1 MPTRPEVVAQLVA
14 SGLFEVV
21 PDDSAGYP
29 QKVYRN
35 APRTFRE
42 LLESTRQFD
51 ERTFLVYGD
60 EEITYREHF
69 GKVAALAQYLVAK
82 GVRKG
87 DRIAIGMR
95 NYPEWAMSFWA
106 CQAIGAVMVAINAWW
121 TGPEIAYALEDSAP
135 AALLIDG
142 ERLERLAPLI
152 PEMKGLKAVVVA
164 RRGNAGPG
172 GVDFDDVTAKPAD
185 KLPDVDIDPSDYATI
200 LYTSGTTG
208 KPKGAVATQRNH
220 MTNYMNTMLGGSVA
234 RGLLGD
240 FSIIGPLDMPQ
251 SGALQTFPFFHIGG
265 LTGLYVST
273 ATGAKIALMYKWDP
287 VEGVRLVEKHRL
299 SGVSGVPIVVRQL
312 LETARLSGADVS
324 SVLGVSSGG
333 ASVPPDLIRQIEK
346 QFEGKTSP
354 ANGYGLTETTSAI
367 ITNSGADY
375 FANPDS
381 IGRPVPTCDAV
392 IVDDNGTPLDDNQI
406 GELWVRGPNIIP
418 GYWKNPV
425 ATEAAFGGGWFRTGD
440 LGYRDANGLHYVVDR
455 KKDVI
460 IRGGEN
466 VYCAEVEAAIL
477 EHPLVKDVAVVGLPD
492 AEYGEQVAA
501 VIQVADQAK
510 AAALPDELR
519 TMLAAKLARFKIP
532 SSYKLTEGELP
543 RTATGKVLKRELR
556 DMFARQAS

>member
-1 MPTRPEVVAQLVA
+1 MATRPEVVAQLVA

-51 ERTFLVYGD
+51 DRTFLVYGD
-60 EEITYREHF
+60 EEVTYREHF
-69 GKVAALAQYLVAK
+69 GKVAALAQYLVAQ

-172 GVDFDDVTAKPAD
+172 GVDFAEVTATPAD
-185 KLPDVDIDPSDYATI
+185 ALPEADIAPDDYATI

-273 ATGAKIALMYKWDP
+273 ATGAKIALMY
-287 VEGVRLVEKHRL
+287 
-299 SGVSGVPIVVRQL
+299 
-312 LETARLSGADVS
+312 
-324 SVLGVSSGG
+324 
-333 ASVPPDLIRQIEK
+333 
-346 QFEGKTSP
+346 
-354 ANGYGLTETTSAI
+354 
-367 ITNSGADY
+367 
-375 FANPDS
+375 
-381 IGRPVPTCDAV
+381 
-392 IVDDNGTPLDDNQI
+392 
-406 GELWVRGPNIIP
+406 
-418 GYWKNPV
+418 
-425 ATEAAFGGGWFRTGD
+425 
-440 LGYRDANGLHYVVDR
+440 
-455 KKDVI
+455 
-460 IRGGEN
+460 
-466 VYCAEVEAAIL
+466 
-477 EHPLVKDVAVVGLPD
+477 
-492 AEYGEQVAA
+492 
-501 VIQVADQAK
+501 
-510 AAALPDELR
+510 
-519 TMLAAKLARFKIP
+519 
-532 SSYKLTEGELP
+532 
-543 RTATGKVLKRELR
+543 
-556 DMFARQAS
+556 